1 MSFLAKIRVG
11 ILGVGNAT
19 STLVQLLYLSKHSDV
34 KGILHPELGG
44 YSLSDLE
51 IVAVYDIDKSKVGRD
66 LSEAIFAE
74 PNNAIK
80 LTDVPKMD
88 VIVEMGELKDELGPL
103 SKQVIILAREKPV
116 NLVDS
121 LKEHKVDVL
130 VNLISGFA
138 MKSSENY
145 AKKAAEAGVAFI
157 NCTPASIVNN
167 SEIAD
172 LFASRGIPLV
182 GDDLLS
188 QIGSTALHKSVLE
201 LLDERGAKI
210 LSSYALDV
218 GGNPETFSSL
228 ELRSRKVKERIKAS
242 TIKAATPY
250 EFAIATQSMDYVD
263 FLGDHRDAAIHIEAE
278 FLAGR
283 KITIEIKMRVPDSL
297 NAFNP
302 LVDAIRA
309 TKIACDKGLRGPINE
324 ISAYLFKN
332 PPKPMALREAK
343 ESFFKFVSGSR

>member
-1 MSFLAKIRVG
+1 MVSFLARINVG
-11 ILGVGNAT
+11 IIGVGNAT
-19 STLVQLLYLSKHSDV
+19 STLVQLLYLIKEKEV
-34 KGILHPELGG
+34 KGILHPNLGG
-44 YSLSDLE
+44 YSISDIE
-51 IVAVYDIDKSKVGRD
+51 IVAAYDVDQSKVGKD

-80 LTDVPKMD
+80 LTDVPELG
-88 VIVEMGELKDELGPL
+88 VQVEMGTLIDELGPL
-103 SKQVIILAREKPV
+103 SKQVIVPAKEKPV
-116 NLVDS
+116 DMVSS
-121 LKEHKVDVL
+121 LKEHGVDVL

-138 MKSSENY
+138 MKSSEFY
-145 AKKAAEAGVAFI
+145 ARKAAEAGVAFI
-157 NCTPASIVNN
+157 NCTPATIIKNK
-167 SEIAD
+167 EIAD
-172 LFASRGIPLV
+172 LFMKNGVPLV

-188 QIGSTALHKSVLE
+188 QIGSTALHKSILE

-228 ELRSRKVKERIKAS
+228 ELRSRNVKKRIKAS

-278 FLAGR
+278 FLAGA
-283 KITIEIKMRVPDSL
+283 KASIEIRMRVPDSL

-309 TKIACDKGLRGPINE
+309 TKIALDRSLSGPINE
-324 ISAYLFKN
+324 VSAYLFKS
-332 PPKPMALREAK
+332 PPKPMSLREAK
-343 ESFFKFVSGSR
+343 DAFLRFITG

>member
-1 MSFLAKIRVG
+1 LAKIRVG
-11 ILGVGNAT
+11 IIGIGNAT
-19 STLVQLLYLSKHSDV
+19 STLVQLLYLSRREEI
-34 KGILHPELGG
+34 KGILHKKIGG
-44 YSLSDLE
+44 YSINDIE
-51 IVAVYDIDKSKVGRD
+51 IVAAYDVDRSKVGKD
-66 LSEAIFAE
+66 LSKAIFAE

-80 LTDVPKMD
+80 LTDIPETD

-103 SKQVIILAREKPV
+103 SKQVITPAKEEPV
-116 NLVDS
+116 NMIDS
-121 LKEHKVDVL
+121 LKDHKVDIL

-145 AKKAAEAGVAFI
+145 AMKAAEAGVAFI
-157 NCTPASIVNN
+157 NCTPSIIVNN
-167 SEIAD
+167 KEIAE
-172 LFASRGIPLV
+172 LFTSRGIPLV

-228 ELRSRKVKERIKAS
+228 ELRSRNVKRRIKAS

-250 EFAIATQSMDYVD
+250 EFAITTQSMDYVD

-278 FLAGR
+278 FLAGG
-283 KITIEIKMRVPDSL
+283 KISIEIKMRVPDSL

-309 TKIACDKGLRGPINE
+309 TKIAIDRGMSGPINE

-332 PPKPMALREAK
+332 PPKPMSLREARENFYTFIK
-343 ESFFKFVSGSR
+343 